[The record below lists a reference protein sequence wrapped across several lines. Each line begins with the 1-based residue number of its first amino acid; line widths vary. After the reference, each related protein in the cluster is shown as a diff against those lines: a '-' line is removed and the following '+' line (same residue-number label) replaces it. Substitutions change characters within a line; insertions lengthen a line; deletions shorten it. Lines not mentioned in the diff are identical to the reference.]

1 MSVYYHQMY
10 NYVHIIKFSHDIQF
24 NCNENQTR
32 TFLKKYFWWSQW
44 PPLLFH
50 DTHKHSLTHS
60 LLLFFFERKLLL
72 FQCLCPKKVNAI
84 WAHINI
90 PYYTSFNTQL
100 WVRLIVSYMC
110 ESYACISSLSLYLY
124 KYHLSVHV
132 YIYLTNSIYL
142 QIGGV
147 QYFLLINRTYRF
159 TYCFFVFSQA

>member
-1 MSVYYHQMY
+1 MIAMASPSFPWH
-10 NYVHIIKFSHDIQF
+10 
-24 NCNENQTR
+24 TL
-32 TFLKKYFWWSQW
+32 TF
-44 PPLLFH
+44 
-50 DTHKHSLTHS
+50 THS
-60 LLLFFFERKLLL
+60 LIASFLLRKKIASFPMSLS
-72 FQCLCPKKVNAI
+72 QKKVNAI

-159 TYCFFVFSQA
+159 TYCFLFFLKLKPFHVPSFRENKN